1 MGDWPW
7 DWSCFFTIEGLPHKT
22 INLFHLHFNQHKY
35 YNKES
40 SLQSIFLSIT
50 IYLNSKHNIV
60 KITFCRQAKID
71 QQIRHSNVFFVK
83 QTTRGFEGKIVFAVE
98 INWYYQF
105 HSVSMKQNWGNSQIN
120 LKKYINLYSRETW
133 MYKNNQTKISFIQ
146 NSYLIWNESA
156 IYLSRQ
162 KI

>member
-1 MGDWPW
+1 MRLIL
-7 DWSCFFTIEGLPHKT
+7 FFTIEGLPHKT

-120 LKKYINLYSRETW
+120 WKKHIILYSREI
-133 MYKNNQTKISFIQ
+133 NKITRQNFIYSKQ
-146 NSYLIWNESA
+146 LFNLKWICN
-156 IYLSRQ
+156 IF
-162 KI
+162 K

>member
-1 MGDWPW
+1 MRLIL
-7 DWSCFFTIEGLPHKT
+7 FFTIEGLPRKT

-60 KITFCRQAKID
+60 KITSRRQGKID

-83 QTTRGFEGKIVFAVE
+83 QTTRGFEGKIVFALE

-120 LKKYINLYSRETW
+120 LKTYINLYSRDR
-133 MYKNNQTKISFIQ
+133 MKPVCLK
-146 NSYLIWNESA
+146 NSYTNF
-156 IYLSRQ
+156 IYSKMLFNL
-162 KI
+162 KWICNIFK